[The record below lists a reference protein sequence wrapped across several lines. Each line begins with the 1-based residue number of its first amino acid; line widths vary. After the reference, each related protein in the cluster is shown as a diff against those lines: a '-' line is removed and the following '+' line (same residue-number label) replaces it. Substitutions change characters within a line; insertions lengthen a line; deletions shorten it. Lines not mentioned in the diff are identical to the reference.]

1 MRRFLQCP
9 LERLPF
15 KKDFDRQKHQFD
27 VLPQGKMLDIPK
39 VVSCFFG
46 NLGVVVAV
54 HLRHTGKPSPHEKA
68 LFILIDLRLI
78 LFYKHGA
85 FGPRADKGHVPF

>member
-15 KKDFDRQKHQFD
+15 KKDFDCQND
-27 VLPQGKMLDIPK
+27 ELNILPQGKMLDIPK
-39 VVSCFFG
+39 VVSRFFG

-54 HLRHTGKPSPHEKA
+54 HLRRTGKPSPHEKA
-68 LFILIDLRLI
+68 LFVLSHLRLI